1 MMVGGTPT
9 TGTKAFKIE
18 CRLLFTDLDNKITPK
33 IPIFNFKQIPFKNM
47 KQKLTFII
55 LLLILNFHLTA
66 QKTGTDLTIVNPE
79 SVGVST
85 DLLKR
90 IDVHLKDHLDK
101 KWIPGAVAMVAR
113 KGKIVYSTNMGTSGI
128 NKQDMK
134 VDDIFRLA
142 SMTKPIV
149 TTAVM
154 MLVEDGKCL
163 LEDPIS
169 KYIPEFK
176 SPVVLKE
183 VNAKDSTYT
192 AEPSPSEITIRQLLS
207 HTSGIGY
214 GFTNTKVSGII
225 YGKAKIPD
233 GANIESSTIG
243 EKMKILAKQPLLHA
257 PGTKWTYGLG
267 IDVAGYLVEILSG
280 KTLSE
285 FCEERILKPL
295 DMKDTHF
302 FRPESEENRVVSVY
316 TELNGNLL
324 NAMAFPQAK
333 NLYFPTRGA
342 KSYFSGGSG
351 MSGTAADYMK
361 FMQMILNNGT
371 LNGTRILGRKSIE
384 AMSNNQ
390 IGDLS
395 INANG
400 TKFGLGFSVE
410 VPQSSYRKLGS
421 VGRLGWGGLYNTLFW
436 IDPKEQVVAVLMT
449 QIYPSTHQKE
459 LYDKFE
465 NLVYQ
470 AIVD

>member
-1 MMVGGTPT
+1 MKNKTIT
-9 TGTKAFKIE
+9 IT
-18 CRLLFTDLDNKITPK
+18 LLFFVN
-33 IPIFNFKQIPFKNM
+33 
-47 KQKLTFII
+47 
-55 LLLILNFHLTA
+55 LNLSA
-66 QKTGTDLTIVNPE
+66 QKTANDLPVANPE
-79 SVGVST
+79 SVGLST
-85 DLLKR
+85 ERLKR

-113 KGKIVYSTNMGTSGI
+113 KGKIVYSTNIGTSGI

-149 TTAVM
+149 TTALM
-154 MLVEDGKCL
+154 ILLEEGKCI

-176 SPVVLKE
+176 NPVVIKE
-183 VNAKDSTYT
+183 VNAKDSTFT
-192 AEPSPSEITIRQLLS
+192 SEPSPSEITIRQLLS

-214 GFTNTKVSGII
+214 GFTNTKISGVI

-233 GANIESSTIG
+233 GANMESATLA

-267 IDVAGYLVEILSG
+267 IDVAGYLVEIISG
-280 KTLSE
+280 KSLSD

-324 NAMAFPQAK
+324 NAMPFPQAK
-333 NLYFPTRGA
+333 NLYYPTRGA

-371 LNGTRILGRKSIE
+371 LNGTRILSRKSIE

-390 IGDLS
+390 ISDLS
-395 INANG
+395 INATE

-410 VPQSSYRKLGS
+410 VPQSSYHKLGS

-436 IDPKEQVVAVLMT
+436 IDPKEQIVAVLLT
-449 QIYPSTHQKE
+449 QIYPSTHQRE

-470 AIVD
+470 ALVD

>member
-1 MMVGGTPT
+1 
-9 TGTKAFKIE
+9 
-18 CRLLFTDLDNKITPK
+18 
-33 IPIFNFKQIPFKNM
+33 M
-47 KQKLTFII
+47 KQNLTLII
-55 LLLILNFHLTA
+55 LLFIINFNLTA
-66 QKTGTDLTIVNPE
+66 QKSGDDLVVGKPE

-113 KGKIVYSTNMGTSGI
+113 KGKIIYSTNIGTSGI

-149 TTAVM
+149 TTAIM
-154 MLVEDGKCL
+154 MLVEEGKCV

-183 VNAKDSTYT
+183 VNVKDSTYT

-214 GFTNTKVSGII
+214 GFTNSKVSGVI

-302 FRPESEENRVVSVY
+302 FRPESEENRMVSVY
-316 TELNGNLL
+316 TEINGNLL

-400 TKFGLGFSVE
+400 AKFGLGFSVD

-465 NLVYQ
+465 NMVYQ

>member
-1 MMVGGTPT
+1 
-9 TGTKAFKIE
+9 
-18 CRLLFTDLDNKITPK
+18 
-33 IPIFNFKQIPFKNM
+33 M
-47 KQKLTFII
+47 KLKLAII
-55 LLLILNFHLTA
+55 ALLLILNLNLTA
-66 QKTGTDLTIVNPE
+66 QKTGNELMVANPE
-79 SVGVST
+79 SVGLSSER
-85 DLLKR
+85 LKR
-90 IDVHLKDHLDK
+90 IDAHLKNHLDK

-113 KGKIVYSTNMGTSGI
+113 KGKIIYSTNIGASGI

-149 TTAVM
+149 TTAM
-154 MLVEDGKCL
+154 MILVEEGKCL

-176 SPVVLKE
+176 SPIILKE
-183 VNAKDSTYT
+183 VNTKDSSFTS
-192 AEPSPSEITIRQLLS
+192 EPSPSEITIRQLLS

-214 GFTNTKVSGII
+214 GFTNSKVSGVI

-233 GANIESSTIG
+233 GANIENATIA

-280 KTLSE
+280 QTLSD

-302 FRPESEENRVVSVY
+302 FRPESEENRMVSVF
-316 TELNGNLL
+316 TEINGNLL
-324 NAMAFPQAK
+324 NAMPFPQAK

-342 KSYFSGGSG
+342 KTYFSGGSG
-351 MSGTAADYMK
+351 MSGTATDYMK

-371 LNGTRILGRKSIE
+371 FNGIRILSRKSIE
-384 AMSNNQ
+384 VMSNNQ

-395 INANG
+395 INTNG

-436 IDPKEQVVAVLMT
+436 IDPKEQVIAVLMT

-465 NLVYQ
+465 DLVYQ
-470 AIVD
+470 AMVD

>member
-1 MMVGGTPT
+1 MFI
-9 TGTKAFKIE
+9 FK
-18 CRLLFTDLDNKITPK
+18 KINSQNN
-33 IPIFNFKQIPFKNM
+33 FNPSKM
-47 KQKLTFII
+47 KQNFLVFA
-55 LLLILNFHLTA
+55 LLLVINFSLIA
-66 QKTGTDLTIVNPE
+66 QKTGNDLAVGSPE

-90 IDVHLKDHLDK
+90 IDSHLKDHLDK

-113 KGKIVYSTNMGTSGI
+113 KGKIIYSTNIGTSGI

-149 TTAVM
+149 TTAIM
-154 MLVEDGKCL
+154 MLVEEGKCV

-176 SPVVLKE
+176 NPVVLKE

-192 AEPSPSEITIRQLLS
+192 SEPSPSEITIRQLLT

-214 GFTNTKVSGII
+214 GFTNTKVSGVI
-225 YGKAKIPD
+225 YSKAKIPD
-233 GANIESSTIG
+233 GANIESATIA

-280 KTLSE
+280 KTLSD

-295 DMKDTHF
+295 NMKDTHF
-302 FRPESEENRVVSVY
+302 YRPESEENRVVSVY
-316 TELNGNLL
+316 TELNGTLM
-324 NAMAFPQAK
+324 NAMPFPQAK

-342 KSYFSGGSG
+342 KAYFSGGSG
-351 MSGTAADYMK
+351 LSGTAADYMK

-384 AMSNNQ
+384 SMSNNQ
-390 IGDLS
+390 IGELS

-410 VPQSSYRKLGS
+410 VPQSSYHKLGS
-421 VGRLGWGGLYNTLFW
+421 PGRLAWGGLYNTTFW
-436 IDPKEQVVAVLMT
+436 IDPKEQIVAVLMT

>member
-1 MMVGGTPT
+1 MKNRFIVG
-9 TGTKAFKIE
+9 F
-18 CRLLFTDLDNKITPK
+18 LLFVNVNL
-33 IPIFNFKQIPFKNM
+33 F
-47 KQKLTFII
+47 
-55 LLLILNFHLTA
+55 A
-66 QKTGTDLTIVNPE
+66 QKTVTDLVVGSPE
-79 SVGVST
+79 IAGLSSER
-85 DLLKR
+85 LKR
-90 IDVHLKDHLDK
+90 IDAHLQDHLTK

-113 KGKIVYSTNMGTSGI
+113 KGKIVYSTNIGTSGI

-134 VDDIFRLA
+134 ADDVFRLA

-149 TTAVM
+149 TTAIM
-154 MLVEDGKCL
+154 ILLEEGKFT

-176 SPVVLKE
+176 NPVVLKE

-192 AEPSPSEITIRQLLS
+192 SEPSPSEITIRQLLS

-214 GFTNTKVSGII
+214 GFTNTKISGII

-233 GANIESSTIG
+233 GANMENVTIA

-280 KTLSE
+280 KTLSD

-302 FRPESEENRVVSVY
+302 FRPETDENRVVNLY
-316 TELNGNLL
+316 TEINGNLV
-324 NAMAFPQAK
+324 NAMPFPQAK
-333 NLYFPTRGA
+333 NAYFPTRGA
-342 KSYFSGGSG
+342 KTYFSGGSG
-351 MSGTAADYMK
+351 LSGTAADYMK
-361 FMQMILNNGT
+361 FMQMILNGGT

-390 IGDLS
+390 IGELS

-410 VPQSSYRKLGS
+410 VQQSSFRKLGS
-421 VGRLGWGGLYNTLFW
+421 VGRLGWGGLYNTVFW
-436 IDPKEQVVAVLMT
+436 IDPKEQVIAVLMT
-449 QIYPSTHQKE
+449 QIYPSSHQRE

>member
-1 MMVGGTPT
+1 M
-9 TGTKAFKIE
+9 KKI
-18 CRLLFTDLDNKITPK
+18 F
-33 IPIFNFKQIPFKNM
+33 FVSF
-47 KQKLTFII
+47 
-55 LLLILNFHLTA
+55 LLIFVNVSLFA
-66 QKTGTDLTIVNPE
+66 QKAVKDLSIVVPE
-79 SVGVST
+79 TVGIST
-85 DLLKR
+85 ERLKR
-90 IDVHLKDHLDK
+90 IDAHLQDHLDK

-113 KGKIVYSTNMGTSGI
+113 KGKIVYSTTIGTSGI

-134 VDDIFRLA
+134 VDDVFRLA

-149 TTAVM
+149 TTAIM
-154 MLVEDGKCL
+154 ILVEEGKCV

-176 SPVVLKE
+176 NPVVLKE
-183 VNAKDSTYT
+183 VNAKDSTFT
-192 AEPSPSEITIRQLLS
+192 SEPSPSEITIRQLLS

-214 GFTNTKVSGII
+214 GFTNPKISGVI

-233 GANIESSTIG
+233 GANTESATIA

-280 KTLSE
+280 KNLSD
-285 FCEERILKPL
+285 FCEERILMPL
-295 DMKDTHF
+295 GMKDTHF

-316 TELNGNLL
+316 TEINGNLM

-333 NLYFPTRGA
+333 NLYVPTRGA
-342 KSYFSGGSG
+342 KAYYSGGSG
-351 MSGTAADYMK
+351 LSGTAADYMK
-361 FMQMILNNGT
+361 FMQMILNGGT

-390 IGDLS
+390 IGNLA
-395 INANG
+395 INAVG
-400 TKFGLGFSVE
+400 TKFGLGFSVD
-410 VPQSSYRKLGS
+410 VPESSYHKLGS
-421 VGRLGWGGLYNTLFW
+421 PGRLGWGGLYNTTFW
-436 IDPKEQVVAVLMT
+436 IDPKEQIVAVLMT
-449 QIYPSTHQKE
+449 QIYPSSHQRE

>member
-1 MMVGGTPT
+1 MKQKYLLFV
-9 TGTKAFKIE
+9 
-18 CRLLFTDLDNKITPK
+18 LLFT
-33 IPIFNFKQIPFKNM
+33 
-47 KQKLTFII
+47 
-55 LLLILNFHLTA
+55 LNFDLTA
-66 QKTGTDLTIVNPE
+66 QKTGNDLTIGNPE

-90 IDVHLKDHLDK
+90 IDSHLKDHLDK

-113 KGKIVYSTNMGTSGI
+113 KGKIIYSTNIGTSGI

-149 TTAVM
+149 TTAIM
-154 MLVEDGKCL
+154 MLVEEGKCV

-176 SPVVLKE
+176 NPVVLKE

-192 AEPSPSEITIRQLLS
+192 SEPSPSEITIRNLLT

-214 GFTNTKVSGII
+214 GFTNTKISGVI

-233 GANIESSTIG
+233 GANIESATIA

-280 KTLSE
+280 KTLSD

-302 FRPESEENRVVSVY
+302 YRPESEENRVVNVY
-316 TELNGNLL
+316 TELNGTLM
-324 NAMAFPQAK
+324 NAMPFPQAK

-351 MSGTAADYMK
+351 LSGTATDYMK

-371 LNGTRILGRKSIE
+371 LNGTRILSRKSIE
-384 AMSNNQ
+384 SMSNNQ

-395 INANG
+395 INSNG

-410 VPQSSYRKLGS
+410 VPQSSYHKLGS
-421 VGRLGWGGLYNTLFW
+421 PGRLAWGGLYNTTFW
-436 IDPKEQVVAVLMT
+436 IDPKEQIVAVLMT

>member
-1 MMVGGTPT
+1 
-9 TGTKAFKIE
+9 
-18 CRLLFTDLDNKITPK
+18 
-33 IPIFNFKQIPFKNM
+33 M
-47 KQKLTFII
+47 KLKLAII
-55 LLLILNFHLTA
+55 ALLLILNLNLTA
-66 QKTGTDLTIVNPE
+66 QKTGNELMVANPE
-79 SVGVST
+79 SVGLSSER
-85 DLLKR
+85 LKQ
-90 IDVHLKDHLDK
+90 IDAHLKNHLDK

-113 KGKIVYSTNMGTSGI
+113 KGKIIYSTNIGASGI

-134 VDDIFRLA
+134 ADDIFRLA

-149 TTAVM
+149 TTAM
-154 MLVEDGKCL
+154 MILVEEGKCL

-176 SPVVLKE
+176 NPIILKE
-183 VNAKDSTYT
+183 VNTKDSTFT
-192 AEPSPSEITIRQLLS
+192 SEPSPSEITIRQLLS

-214 GFTNTKVSGII
+214 GFTNSKVSGVI

-233 GANIESSTIG
+233 GANIENATIA

-280 KTLSE
+280 QKLSD

-295 DMKDTHF
+295 GMKDTHF
-302 FRPESEENRVVSVY
+302 FRPESEENRMVSVF
-316 TELNGNLL
+316 TEINGNLL
-324 NAMAFPQAK
+324 NAMPFPQAK

-342 KSYFSGGSG
+342 KTYFSGGSG

-371 LNGTRILGRKSIE
+371 FNGTRILSRKSIE
-384 AMSNNQ
+384 VMSNNQ
-390 IGDLS
+390 IGDLT

-436 IDPKEQVVAVLMT
+436 IDPKEQVIAVLMT

>member
-1 MMVGGTPT
+1 MKNVFIVG
-9 TGTKAFKIE
+9 F
-18 CRLLFTDLDNKITPK
+18 LLFI
-33 IPIFNFKQIPFKNM
+33 NFT
-47 KQKLTFII
+47 LS
-55 LLLILNFHLTA
+55 A
-66 QKTGTDLTIVNPE
+66 QKTVNDLTAASPE
-79 SVGVST
+79 SVGIST
-85 DLLKR
+85 DRLKR
-90 IDVHLKDHLDK
+90 IDTHLQDHLAK

-113 KGKIVYSTNMGTSGI
+113 KGKIVYSTNIGTSGI

-149 TTAVM
+149 TTAIM
-154 MLVEDGKCL
+154 ILVEEGKCV

-176 SPVVLKE
+176 NPVVLKE
-183 VNAKDSTYT
+183 VNAKDSTFT
-192 AEPSPSEITIRQLLS
+192 SEPSPSEITIRQLLS

-214 GFTNTKVSGII
+214 GFTNTKISGVI

-233 GANIESSTIG
+233 GANIESATIG

-280 KTLSE
+280 KTLSD

-302 FRPESEENRVVSVY
+302 FRPESEENRMVNVY
-316 TELNGNLL
+316 TEINGNLL
-324 NAMAFPQAK
+324 NAMPFPQAK
-333 NLYFPTRGA
+333 NLYFPTRGE
-342 KSYFSGGSG
+342 KTYFSGGSG
-351 MSGTAADYMK
+351 LSGTAADYMK
-361 FMQMILNNGT
+361 FMQMILNGGT

-390 IGDLS
+390 IGDLA
-395 INANG
+395 INAAG
-400 TKFGLGFSVE
+400 TKFGLGFSVDLQ
-410 VPQSSYRKLGS
+410 QSSYRKLGS

-436 IDPKEQVVAVLMT
+436 IDPKEQIIAVLMT

>member
-1 MMVGGTPT
+1 MKNKTIT
-9 TGTKAFKIE
+9 IT
-18 CRLLFTDLDNKITPK
+18 LLFFVN
-33 IPIFNFKQIPFKNM
+33 
-47 KQKLTFII
+47 
-55 LLLILNFHLTA
+55 LNLSA
-66 QKTGTDLTIVNPE
+66 QKTANDLPVANPE
-79 SVGVST
+79 SVGLST
-85 DLLKR
+85 ERLKR

-113 KGKIVYSTNMGTSGI
+113 KGKIVYSTNIGTSGI

-149 TTAVM
+149 TTALM
-154 MLVEDGKCL
+154 ILLEEGKCI

-176 SPVVLKE
+176 NPVVIKE
-183 VNAKDSTYT
+183 VNAKDSTFT
-192 AEPSPSEITIRQLLS
+192 SEPSPSEITIRQLLS

-214 GFTNTKVSGII
+214 GFTNTKISGVI

-233 GANIESSTIG
+233 GANMESATLA

-267 IDVAGYLVEILSG
+267 IDVAGYLVEIISG
-280 KTLSE
+280 KSLSD

-324 NAMAFPQAK
+324 NAMPFPQAQ
-333 NLYFPTRGA
+333 NLDYPTRGA
-342 KSYFSGGSG
+342 NSYCSGGSG

-361 FMQMILNNGT
+361 IMQKILNNGT
-371 LNGTRILGRKSIE
+371 LNGTRILSRKSIE

-390 IGDLS
+390 ISDLS
-395 INANG
+395 INATE

-410 VPQSSYRKLGS
+410 VPQSSYHKLGS

-436 IDPKEQVVAVLMT
+436 IDPKEQIVAVLLT
-449 QIYPSTHQKE
+449 QIYPSTHQRE

-470 AIVD
+470 ALVD

>member
-1 MMVGGTPT
+1 M
-9 TGTKAFKIE
+9 KLKLAIIAF
-18 CRLLFTDLDNKITPK
+18 LS
-33 IPIFNFKQIPFKNM
+33 
-47 KQKLTFII
+47 
-55 LLLILNFHLTA
+55 ILNLNLTA
-66 QKTGTDLTIVNPE
+66 QKKSSELMVANPE
-79 SVGVST
+79 SVGLSSER
-85 DLLKR
+85 LKR
-90 IDVHLKDHLDK
+90 IDAHLKNHLDK

-113 KGKIVYSTNMGTSGI
+113 KGKIIYSTNIGASGI

-149 TTAVM
+149 TTAM
-154 MLVEDGKCL
+154 MILVEEGKCL

-176 SPVVLKE
+176 SPIILKE
-183 VNAKDSTYT
+183 VNTKDSTFT
-192 AEPSPSEITIRQLLS
+192 SEPSPSEITIRQLLS

-214 GFTNTKVSGII
+214 GFTNSKVSGVI

-233 GANIESSTIG
+233 GANIENATIA

-280 KTLSE
+280 QTLSD

-302 FRPESEENRVVSVY
+302 FRPESEENRMVSVF
-316 TELNGNLL
+316 TEINGNLL
-324 NAMAFPQAK
+324 NAMPFPQAK

-342 KSYFSGGSG
+342 KTYFSGGSG

-371 LNGTRILGRKSIE
+371 FNGIRILSRKSIE
-384 AMSNNQ
+384 VMSNNQ

-395 INANG
+395 VNTNG

-436 IDPKEQVVAVLMT
+436 IDPKEQVIAVLMT

-470 AIVD
+470 AMVD

>member
-1 MMVGGTPT
+1 M
-9 TGTKAFKIE
+9 KKI
-18 CRLLFTDLDNKITPK
+18 F
-33 IPIFNFKQIPFKNM
+33 FVSF
-47 KQKLTFII
+47 
-55 LLLILNFHLTA
+55 LLIFVNVSLFA
-66 QKTGTDLTIVNPE
+66 QKAVKDLSIVVPE
-79 SVGVST
+79 TVGIST
-85 DLLKR
+85 ERLKR
-90 IDVHLKDHLDK
+90 IDAHLQDHLDK

-113 KGKIVYSTNMGTSGI
+113 KGKIVYSTTIGTSGI

-134 VDDIFRLA
+134 VDDVFRLA

-149 TTAVM
+149 TTAIM
-154 MLVEDGKCL
+154 ILVEEGKCV

-176 SPVVLKE
+176 NPVVLKE
-183 VNAKDSTYT
+183 VNAKDSTFT
-192 AEPSPSEITIRQLLS
+192 SEPSPSEITIRQLLS

-214 GFTNTKVSGII
+214 GFTNPKISGVI

-233 GANIESSTIG
+233 GANTESATIA

-280 KTLSE
+280 KNLSD
-285 FCEERILKPL
+285 FCEERILMPL
-295 DMKDTHF
+295 GMKDTHF

-316 TELNGNLL
+316 TEINGNLM

-342 KSYFSGGSG
+342 KAYYSGGSG
-351 MSGTAADYMK
+351 LSGTAADYMK
-361 FMQMILNNGT
+361 FMQMILNGGT

-390 IGDLS
+390 IGNLA
-395 INANG
+395 INAVG
-400 TKFGLGFSVE
+400 TKFGLGFSVD
-410 VPQSSYRKLGS
+410 VPESSYHKLGS
-421 VGRLGWGGLYNTLFW
+421 PGRLGWGGLYNTTFW
-436 IDPKEQVVAVLMT
+436 IDPKEQIVAVLMT
-449 QIYPSTHQKE
+449 QIYPSSHQRE

>member
-1 MMVGGTPT
+1 
-9 TGTKAFKIE
+9 
-18 CRLLFTDLDNKITPK
+18 
-33 IPIFNFKQIPFKNM
+33 M
-47 KQKLTFII
+47 KQKLVII
-55 LLLILNFHLTA
+55 ALLLILNLNLTA
-66 QKTGTDLTIVNPE
+66 QKTGNDLMVVSPE
-79 SVGVST
+79 SVGLSSER
-85 DLLKR
+85 LQR
-90 IDVHLKDHLDK
+90 INDHLKNHLDK

-113 KGKIVYSTNMGTSGI
+113 KGKIVYSTNIGASGI
-128 NKQDMK
+128 SKQDMK

-149 TTAVM
+149 TTAIM
-154 MLVEDGKCL
+154 ILVEEGKCL

-176 SPVVLKE
+176 NPVILKE
-183 VNAKDSTYT
+183 VNAKDSTFT
-192 AEPSPSEITIRQLLS
+192 SEPSPSEITIRQLLS

-214 GFTNTKVSGII
+214 GFTNSKVSGII

-233 GANIESSTIG
+233 GANIENTTIA

-267 IDVAGYLVEILSG
+267 IDVAGYLVEILSE
-280 KTLSE
+280 KTLSD

-295 DMKDTHF
+295 NMKDTHF
-302 FRPESEENRVVSVY
+302 FRPESEENRMVSVF
-316 TELNGNLL
+316 TEINGNLL
-324 NAMAFPQAK
+324 NAMPFPQAK

-342 KSYFSGGSG
+342 KTYFSGGSG

>member
-1 MMVGGTPT
+1 MKRKFIVG
-9 TGTKAFKIE
+9 F
-18 CRLLFTDLDNKITPK
+18 LLFVN
-33 IPIFNFKQIPFKNM
+33 FNLF
-47 KQKLTFII
+47 
-55 LLLILNFHLTA
+55 A
-66 QKTGTDLTIVNPE
+66 QKAVSDLTVVVPE
-79 SVGVST
+79 SVGIST
-85 DLLKR
+85 ERLKR
-90 IDVHLKDHLDK
+90 IDAHLQDHLDK

-113 KGKIVYSTNMGTSGI
+113 KGKIVYSSTIGTSGI

-134 VDDIFRLA
+134 VDDVFRLA

-149 TTAVM
+149 TTAIM
-154 MLVEDGKCL
+154 ILVEEGKCV
-163 LEDPIS
+163 LEDPLS

-176 SPVVLKE
+176 NPMVLKE
-183 VNAKDSTYT
+183 INAKDSTYT

-214 GFTNTKVSGII
+214 GFTNPKISGVI
-225 YGKAKIPD
+225 YGKAKVPD
-233 GANIESSTIG
+233 GANMESAMIA

-257 PGTKWTYGLG
+257 PGTKWTYGLST
-267 IDVAGYLVEILSG
+267 DMAGYLVEILSG
-280 KTLSE
+280 KSLSE
-285 FCEERILKPL
+285 FCEERILIPL
-295 DMKDTHF
+295 GMKDTHF
-302 FRPESEENRVVSVY
+302 YRPESDENRVVNVY
-316 TELNGNLL
+316 TEINGNLM

-342 KSYFSGGSG
+342 KAYFSGGSG
-351 MSGTAADYMK
+351 LSGTAVDYMK

-390 IGDLS
+390 IGDLA
-395 INANG
+395 INSVG

-410 VPQSSYRKLGS
+410 VQASSYHKLGS
-421 VGRLGWGGLYNTLFW
+421 VGRLGWGGLYNTTFW
-436 IDPKEQVVAVLMT
+436 IDPKEQIVAVLMT
-449 QIYPSTHQKE
+449 QIYPSSHQRE

>member
-1 MMVGGTPT
+1 
-9 TGTKAFKIE
+9 
-18 CRLLFTDLDNKITPK
+18 
-33 IPIFNFKQIPFKNM
+33 M
-47 KQKLTFII
+47 KLKLAII
-55 LLLILNFHLTA
+55 ALLLILNLNLTA
-66 QKTGTDLTIVNPE
+66 QKTGNELMVANPE
-79 SVGVST
+79 SVGLSSER
-85 DLLKR
+85 LKR
-90 IDVHLKDHLDK
+90 IDAHLKNHLDK

-113 KGKIVYSTNMGTSGI
+113 KGKIIYSTNIGASGI

-149 TTAVM
+149 TTAM
-154 MLVEDGKCL
+154 MILVEEGKCL

-176 SPVVLKE
+176 SPIILKE
-183 VNAKDSTYT
+183 VNTKDSSFTS
-192 AEPSPSEITIRQLLS
+192 EPSPSEITIRQLLS

-214 GFTNTKVSGII
+214 GFTNSKVSGVI

-233 GANIESSTIG
+233 GANIENATIA

-280 KTLSE
+280 QTLSD

-302 FRPESEENRVVSVY
+302 FRPESEENRMVSVF
-316 TELNGNLL
+316 TEINGNLL
-324 NAMAFPQAK
+324 NAMPFPQAK

-342 KSYFSGGSG
+342 KTYFSGGSG
-351 MSGTAADYMK
+351 MSGTATDYMK

-371 LNGTRILGRKSIE
+371 FNGIRILSRKSIE
-384 AMSNNQ
+384 VMSNNQ

-395 INANG
+395 INTNG

-436 IDPKEQVVAVLMT
+436 IDPKEQVIAVLMT

-470 AIVD
+470 AMVD

>member
-1 MMVGGTPT
+1 MKNKFTVITL
-9 TGTKAFKIE
+9 
-18 CRLLFTDLDNKITPK
+18 LLFVN
-33 IPIFNFKQIPFKNM
+33 
-47 KQKLTFII
+47 
-55 LLLILNFHLTA
+55 LNLFA
-66 QKTGTDLTIVNPE
+66 QKTSNDLTITNPE
-79 SVGVST
+79 SVGLST
-85 DLLKR
+85 ERLKR
-90 IDVHLKDHLDK
+90 IDAHLKDHLDK

-113 KGKIVYSTNMGTSGI
+113 KGKIVYSTNIGTSGI

-149 TTAVM
+149 TTALM
-154 MLVEDGKCL
+154 ILLEEGKCV

-176 SPVVLKE
+176 NPVVLKE
-183 VNAKDSTYT
+183 VNAKDSTFT
-192 AEPSPSEITIRQLLS
+192 SEPSPSEITIRQLLS

-214 GFTNTKVSGII
+214 GFTNTKVSGVI

-233 GANIESSTIG
+233 GANMESATLA

-267 IDVAGYLVEILSG
+267 IDVAGYLVEIISG
-280 KTLSE
+280 KTLSD

-302 FRPESEENRVVSVY
+302 FRPETEENRVVSVY

-342 KSYFSGGSG
+342 KAYFSGGSG

-361 FMQMILNNGT
+361 FM
-371 LNGTRILGRKSIE
+371 RSHE
-384 AMSNNQ
+384 
-390 IGDLS
+390 
-395 INANG
+395 
-400 TKFGLGFSVE
+400 
-410 VPQSSYRKLGS
+410 
-421 VGRLGWGGLYNTLFW
+421 
-436 IDPKEQVVAVLMT
+436 
-449 QIYPSTHQKE
+449 
-459 LYDKFE
+459 
-465 NLVYQ
+465 
-470 AIVD
+470 

>member
-1 MMVGGTPT
+1 MKNKFTAIT
-9 TGTKAFKIE
+9 L
-18 CRLLFTDLDNKITPK
+18 LLFVN
-33 IPIFNFKQIPFKNM
+33 
-47 KQKLTFII
+47 
-55 LLLILNFHLTA
+55 LNLFA
-66 QKTGTDLTIVNPE
+66 QKTSNDLVIANPE
-79 SVGVST
+79 TVGLST
-85 DLLKR
+85 ERLKR
-90 IDVHLKDHLDK
+90 IDAHLKDHLDK

-113 KGKIVYSTNMGTSGI
+113 KGKIVYSTNIGTSGI

-149 TTAVM
+149 TTALM
-154 MLVEDGKCL
+154 ILLEEGKCV

-176 SPVVLKE
+176 NPLVLKE
-183 VNAKDSTYT
+183 VNAKDSTFT
-192 AEPSPSEITIRQLLS
+192 SEPSPSEITIRQLLS

-214 GFTNTKVSGII
+214 GFTNTKISGVI

-233 GANIESSTIG
+233 GANMESATLA

-267 IDVAGYLVEILSG
+267 IDVAGYLVEIISG
-280 KTLSE
+280 KTLSD

-342 KSYFSGGSG
+342 KAYFSGGSG
-351 MSGTAADYMK
+351 MSGTASDYMK

-371 LNGTRILGRKSIE
+371 LNGTRILSRKSIE

-395 INANG
+395 INAAG
-400 TKFGLGFSVE
+400 TKFGIGFSVD
-410 VPQSSYRKLGS
+410 VPQSSYHKLGS

-436 IDPKEQVVAVLMT
+436 IDPKEQIVAVLLT
-449 QIYPSTHQKE
+449 QIYPSTHQRE

>member
-1 MMVGGTPT
+1 MKNRFIVGL
-9 TGTKAFKIE
+9 
-18 CRLLFTDLDNKITPK
+18 LLFVNFNLFAQETVKDL
-33 IPIFNFKQIPFKNM
+33 M
-47 KQKLTFII
+47 V
-55 LLLILNFHLTA
+55 A
-66 QKTGTDLTIVNPE
+66 SPE
-79 SVGVST
+79 SVGIST
-85 DLLKR
+85 ARLKR
-90 IDVHLKDHLDK
+90 IDNHLQDHLDK

-113 KGKIVYSTNMGTSGI
+113 KGKIVYSTHLGTSGI

-149 TTAVM
+149 TTAIM
-154 MLVEDGKCL
+154 ILLEEGKCT

-183 VNAKDSTYT
+183 VNAKDSTFT
-192 AEPSPSEITIRQLLS
+192 SEPSPSEITIRQLLS

-214 GFTNTKVSGII
+214 GFTNTKISGVI

-233 GANIESSTIG
+233 GANIESATIAD
-243 EKMKILAKQPLLHA
+243 KMKILAKQPLLHA

-280 KTLSE
+280 KTLSD

-302 FRPESEENRVVSVY
+302 FRPESEENRVVNVY
-316 TELNGNLL
+316 TEINGNLL
-324 NAMAFPQAK
+324 NAMPFPQAK
-333 NLYFPTRGA
+333 NLYYPTRGA
-342 KSYFSGGSG
+342 KTYFSGGSG
-351 MSGTAADYMK
+351 MSGTAADYLK
-361 FMQMILNNGT
+361 FMQMILNGGT

-390 IGDLS
+390 IGDLT
-395 INANG
+395 INGAG
-400 TKFGLGFSVE
+400 TKFGLGFSVDS
-410 VPQSSYRKLGS
+410 PQSSYRKLGS

-436 IDPKEQVVAVLMT
+436 IDPKEQVIAVLMT

>member
-1 MMVGGTPT
+1 MRNRFIVG
-9 TGTKAFKIE
+9 F
-18 CRLLFTDLDNKITPK
+18 LLFVNV
-33 IPIFNFKQIPFKNM
+33 N
-47 KQKLTFII
+47 
-55 LLLILNFHLTA
+55 LIA
-66 QKTGTDLTIVNPE
+66 QKTVNDLSIANPE
-79 SVGVST
+79 SVGLSS
-85 DLLKR
+85 DRLKR
-90 IDVHLKDHLDK
+90 IDAHLQDHLTK

-113 KGKIVYSTNMGTSGI
+113 KGKIVYSTNIGTSGI

-134 VDDIFRLA
+134 TDDVFRLA
-142 SMTKPIV
+142 SMTKPVV
-149 TTAVM
+149 TTAM
-154 MLVEDGKCL
+154 MILVEEGKCL

-176 SPVVLKE
+176 NPVVLKE
-183 VNAKDSTYT
+183 VNAKDSTFIS
-192 AEPSPSEITIRQLLS
+192 EPSPSEITIRQLLS

-214 GFTNTKVSGII
+214 GFTNPKMSGVI

-233 GANIESSTIG
+233 GANMENVTIA

-280 KTLSE
+280 KSLSD

-302 FRPESEENRVVSVY
+302 FRPETDENRVVNLY
-316 TELNGNLL
+316 TEINGNLI
-324 NAMAFPQAK
+324 NAMPFPQAK
-333 NLYFPTRGA
+333 NAYFPTRGA
-342 KSYFSGGSG
+342 KTYFSGGSG
-351 MSGTAADYMK
+351 LSGTAADYMK
-361 FMQMILNNGT
+361 FMQMILNGGT

-390 IGDLS
+390 IGELS

-410 VPQSSYRKLGS
+410 VQQSSFRKLGS
-421 VGRLGWGGLYNTLFW
+421 VGRLGWGGLYNTVFW

-449 QIYPSTHQKE
+449 QIYPSSHQKE